1 MTKDIN
7 DFKKLR
13 KIESGQK
20 NLFSVGPTLTDSSQ
34 ILRGK
39 MNEMLNAKATPP
51 DNGEAFPYIT
61 EEEEGYSYKEES
73 IR

>member
-7 DFKKLR
+7 DYKKLR

-20 NLFSVGPTLTDSSQ
+20 NLFSVGATLTDSSQ

-39 MNEMLNAKATPP
+39 MREMLTTKTNP
-51 DNGEAFPYIT
+51 EEEEQFPYIT
-61 EEEEGYSYKEES
+61 EEEEEGMSLKES